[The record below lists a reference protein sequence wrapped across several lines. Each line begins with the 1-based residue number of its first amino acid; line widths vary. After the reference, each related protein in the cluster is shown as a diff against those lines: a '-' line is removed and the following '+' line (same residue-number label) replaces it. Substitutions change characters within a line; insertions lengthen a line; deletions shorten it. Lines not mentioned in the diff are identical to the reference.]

1 MEQEKTSPQAMA
13 AHYEHWQASGL
24 SQMAYSNAHGL
35 TFHKFNY
42 WCRKFQKAAGHCGSQ
57 ASCFVSVRVK
67 EPVSSSAVWLEVE
80 RADGSRIRF
89 YQPVEAAFLK
99 SLLS

>member
-1 MEQEKTSPQAMA
+1 MEQEKTSQTMA
-13 AHYEHWQASGL
+13 AHYKNWQSSGL
-24 SQMAYSNAHGL
+24 SQMAYSKVHGL

-42 WCRKFQKAAGHCGSQ
+42 WCRKFQQPVTKSDTAG
-57 ASCFVSVRVK
+57 FVSVQLK
-67 EPVSSSAVWLEVE
+67 EPASASAAWLEIE
-80 RADGSRIRF
+80 RVDGSKIRF

>member
-13 AHYEHWQASGL
+13 AHYQHWQASGL
-24 SQMAYSNAHGL
+24 SQMAYSKAHGL

-42 WCRKFQKAAGHCGSQ
+42 WCRKFQQPATKSDTGG
-57 ASCFVSVRVK
+57 FVSVRVK
-67 EPVSSSAVWLEVE
+67 EPANSSAAWLEIE
-80 RADGSRIRF
+80 RADGSKIRF

-99 SLLS
+99 SLLD

>member
-1 MEQEKTSPQAMA
+1 MEQEKTTRQAMA
-13 AHYEHWQASGL
+13 SHYEHWQASGL
-24 SQMAYSNAHGL
+24 SQMAYSHAHGL

-42 WCRKFQKAAGHCGSQ
+42 WCRKFQQPAGRNDTSG
-57 ASCFVSVRVK
+57 FVAVRVK
-67 EPVSSSAVWLEVE
+67 ESVSTSAVWLEVE

-99 SLLS
+99 TLLS

>member
-1 MEQEKTSPQAMA
+1 MEQEKTTPQAMA
-13 AHYEHWQASGL
+13 AHFQYWQASG
-24 SQMAYSNAHGL
+24 
-35 TFHKFNY
+35 Y

-57 ASCFVSVRVK
+57 ASGFVSVRVK

-89 YQPVEAAFLK
+89 YQPVEATFLK

>member
-1 MEQEKTSPQAMA
+1 MEQEKTTRQAMA
-13 AHYEHWQASGL
+13 IHFQHWQASGL

-42 WCRKFQKAAGHCGSQ
+42 WCRKFQKAAGHCGAP
-57 ASCFVSVRVK
+57 ASGFVSVRVK
-67 EPVSSSAVWLEVE
+67 EPANTSTAWLEIE

-89 YQPVEAAFLK
+89 YQPVEATFLK
-99 SLLS
+99 SLL

>member
-1 MEQEKTSPQAMA
+1 MA
-13 AHYEHWQASGL
+13 AHYQSWQASGL

-42 WCRKFQKAAGHCGSQ
+42 WCRKFQRAVGHSSTPVSG
-57 ASCFVSVRVK
+57 FVSVRVK
-67 EPVSSSAVWLEVE
+67 EPVSSSAWLEIE
-80 RADGSRIRF
+80 RIDGSRIRF

>member
-1 MEQEKTSPQAMA
+1 MA
-13 AHYEHWQASGL
+13 THFQHWQGSGL

-42 WCRKFQKAAGHCGSQ
+42 WCRKFQKAAGHSGTPVSG
-57 ASCFVSVRVK
+57 FVSVRVK
-67 EPVSSSAVWLEVE
+67 EPAYASTAWLEIE

-89 YQPVEAAFLK
+89 YQPVEATFLK
-99 SLLS
+99 SLLG

>member
-1 MEQEKTSPQAMA
+1 MA
-13 AHYEHWQASGL
+13 THYQNWQTSGL

-42 WCRKFQKAAGHCGSQ
+42 WCRKFQKVAGHSGPQ
-57 ASCFVSVRVK
+57 ASGFVAVRVK
-67 EPVSSSAVWLEVE
+67 EQASASAAWLEIE
-80 RADGSRIRF
+80 QADGCRIRF

>member
-1 MEQEKTSPQAMA
+1 MEQEKTTRQAMA
-13 AHYEHWQASGL
+13 THFQHWQASSL

-42 WCRKFQKAAGHCGSQ
+42 WCRKFQKAAGRSSAPVSG
-57 ASCFVSVRVK
+57 FVSVRVK
-67 EPVSSSAVWLEVE
+67 EPVNTFIAWLEIE

-99 SLLS
+99 SLLD

>member
-1 MEQEKTSPQAMA
+1 MKQEKTTRQAMA
-13 AHYEHWQASGL
+13 THYEHWQASGL

-42 WCRKFQKAAGHCGSQ
+42 WCRKFQQSAAKSDVGG
-57 ASCFVSVRVK
+57 FVSVRVK
-67 EPVSSSAVWLEVE
+67 EPASTSTAWLEIE
-80 RADGSRIRF
+80 RVDGSKIRF

-99 SLLS
+99 SVLS

>member
-1 MEQEKTSPQAMA
+1 MA
-13 AHYEHWQASGL
+13 THYQHWQASGL
-24 SQMAYSNAHGL
+24 SQMAYSRAHGL

-42 WCRKFQKAAGHCGSQ
+42 WCRKFQNTSAKPETG
-57 ASCFVSVRVK
+57 ASGFVAVRVK
-67 EPVSSSAVWLEVE
+67 EPACSSVVWLEVE
-80 RADGSRIRF
+80 HQDGSRIRF